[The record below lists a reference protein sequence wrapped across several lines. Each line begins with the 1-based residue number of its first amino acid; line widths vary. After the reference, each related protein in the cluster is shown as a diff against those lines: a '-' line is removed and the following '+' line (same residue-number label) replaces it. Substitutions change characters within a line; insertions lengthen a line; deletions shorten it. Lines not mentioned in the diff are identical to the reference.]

1 MSGTDPLQAVVS
13 ACDVRAHQA
22 YWELIRIL
30 QDRPR
35 KSPSNAGRGQERG
48 GCVILVL
55 GYNGASFETGQ
66 RPPTHANP
74 MTLPA
79 QDKKRFRTIAH
90 SLSPIVT
97 IAQKGLAESVLKEID
112 RALEEH
118 ELIKLKIFAA
128 DRDARREIIAEVCE
142 LSRAELVQSIGNIAV
157 LYRAAARPDP
167 RLSNILRHK
176 SH

>member
-1 MSGTDPLQAVVS
+1 MQAVVS

-35 KSPSNAGRGQERG
+35 KSPSNAGRGRERG

-55 GYNGASFETGQ
+55 GYNGASFGTGQ
-66 RPPTHANP
+66 SPPTHANP

-79 QDKKRFRTIAH
+79 QDRKRFRSIAH

-112 RALEEH
+112 RALQEH
-118 ELIKLKIFAA
+118 ELIKIKIFAA
-128 DRDARREIIAEVCE
+128 DRDARREIIAQVCE
-142 LSRAELVQSIGNIAV
+142 VSGAELVQSIGNIAV
-157 LYRAAARPDP
+157 LHRAAAKPDP

-176 SH
+176 TH

>member
-1 MSGTDPLQAVVS
+1 MS

-22 YWELIRIL
+22 YWELIGIL

-35 KSPSNAGRGQERG
+35 KSPSNAGRGQGRG

-55 GYNGASFETGQ
+55 GYNGASFEIGQ

-79 QDKKRFRTIAH
+79 QEKKRFRTIAH

-97 IAQKGLAESVLKEID
+97 IAQKGLAESVLKEIG

-118 ELIKLKIFAA
+118 ELIKVKIFAA
-128 DRDARREIIAEVCE
+128 DRDARKEIIAEVCE
-142 LSRAELVQSIGNIAV
+142 LAGAELVQSIGNIAV
-157 LYRAAARPDP
+157 LYRAANKPDP
-167 RLSNILRHK
+167 RLSNLLRHK
-176 SH
+176 TH

>member
-1 MSGTDPLQAVVS
+1 
-13 ACDVRAHQA
+13 
-22 YWELIRIL
+22 
-30 QDRPR
+30 
-35 KSPSNAGRGQERG
+35 
-48 GCVILVL
+48 
-55 GYNGASFETGQ
+55 
-66 RPPTHANP
+66 

-118 ELIKLKIFAA
+118 ELIKVKIFAA
-128 DRDARREIIAEVCE
+128 DRDARKEIIAEVCE
-142 LSRAELVQSIGNIAV
+142 LAGAELVQSIGNIAV
-157 LYRAAARPDP
+157 LYRRAAKPDP

-176 SH
+176 AH